1 MKSHYKML
9 LGGLLSV
16 AIVCVSAAAQI
27 TGTTVS
33 VSFSPTGVYYYPGEA
48 VTVNYSVSVS
58 LKKSANFTASG
69 EWTCYVDGVLWQG
82 FPKSFDTISQ
92 LNPFTDSG
100 SFTVTES
107 SAGTYSVSCQV
118 SGQLSGIGTFSGSS
132 TQSFTVTG
140 CTGNSD
146 YSEQDTE
153 SGGYET
159 TTFTLSA
166 IMNPPYSGPQTAIE
180 YGYGI
185 TGNLAGTKYALDCD
199 GAVNDDLPEEYA
211 TIADDKQTQEPDGSI
226 LFEFTITNYQYTATG
241 CDECDTNPSGYYP
254 VSYSSYTT
262 QVQFQAYCGTAK

>member
-9 LGGLLSV
+9 LGGLLSS
-16 AIVCVSAAAQI
+16 AIMCVSVAAQI
-27 TGTTVS
+27 TGTAVS
-33 VSFSPTGVYYYPGEA
+33 VTFSPAGVYYYPGEA
-48 VTVNYSVSVS
+48 VTVDYGVSVS

-69 EWTCYVDGVLWQG
+69 EWECYVNGALWQG
-82 FPKSFDTISQ
+82 FPKSFDIISQ
-92 LNPFTDSG
+92 INPFTNPG

-107 SAGTYSVSCQV
+107 SVGTYSVSCQV

-166 IMNPPYSGPQTAIE
+166 AMNPPYSGPQSETE

-185 TGNLAGTKYALDCD
+185 TGNLAGTAYALDCD
-199 GAVNDDLPEEYA
+199 GADNDDLSEQYA
-211 TIADDKQTQEPDGSI
+211 TIADNGQEQMPDGSI
-226 LFEFTITNYQYTATG
+226 LFKFTITNHDYNG
-241 CDECDTNPSGYYP
+241 VNCDSCDTNPNGYFP
-254 VSYSSYTT
+254 VSSGSYQTPA
-262 QVQFQAYCGTAK
+262 QLQAYCGTKK